1 MSHSIKFVQPSR
13 PLTWLITG
21 TSSGLGL
28 SLARLVQQ
36 HGHRLIATSRNPSQ
50 TPSLVAEIES
60 RGGTWL
66 PLDLTTGVS
75 NEKMADTTSLTDLIA
90 KLNEGSSSSSN
101 SSSGGGICVDVL
113 VNNAGSSV
121 LAPVECLVDD
131 EIQQQMELLFFG
143 PMRLVRAAVVGMR
156 KRRFGV
162 IVNVSSG
169 AALEGRESM
178 GAYAAGKAAMDG
190 MFASK

>member
-75 NEKMADTTSLTDLIA
+75 NEKTADTTSLTDLIA
-90 KLNEGSSSSSN
+90 KLNEGSSSS
-101 SSSGGGICVDVL
+101 GGGICVDVL
-113 VNNAGSSV
+113 VNNAGSSI

-131 EIQQQMELLFFG
+131 EIQQQMELLFLG

-156 KRRFGV
+156 QRRFGV
-162 IVNVSSG
+162 VVNVSSG
-169 AALEGRESM
+169 AALGGRESM